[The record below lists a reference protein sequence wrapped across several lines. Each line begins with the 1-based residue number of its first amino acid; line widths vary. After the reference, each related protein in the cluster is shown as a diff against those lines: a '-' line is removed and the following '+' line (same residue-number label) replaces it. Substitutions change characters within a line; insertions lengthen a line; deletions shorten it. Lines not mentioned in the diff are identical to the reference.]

1 MLDIIINNKKFK
13 YINSLKIDDKSFIAY
28 SDEENIYISS
38 FHYENG
44 IMIVE
49 EIDQETLLEVKEIL
63 V

>member
-1 MLDIIINNKKFK
+1 MSDIIINNKKFK

-38 FHYENG
+38 FYYENG

-49 EIDQETLLEVKEIL
+49 EIDQETLLEIKEIL

>member
-38 FHYENG
+38 FHYE
-44 IMIVE
+44 VPPF
-49 EIDQETLLEVKEIL
+49 
-63 V
+63 

>member
-38 FHYENG
+38 FYYENG

>member
-1 MLDIIINNKKFK
+1 MSDIIINNKKFK

-38 FHYENG
+38 FYYENG